1 MSKDY
6 FVIEFTYCETNEVH
20 TTYAGTLLVDT
31 PLAFSTPFLSYDK
44 AKKFKSVDEVRAW
57 LADALKNIDAY
68 SDFAFTKRKLKSV
81 KVVCVPTSSVEDI
94 TAGYISRIY
103 L

>member
-1 MSKDY
+1 MSKDC
-6 FVIEFTYCETNEVH
+6 FVIEFTYCETDELH

-44 AKKFKSVDEVRAW
+44 AKKFKNIDDAKAW
-57 LADALKNIDAY
+57 LADVLKNIDSY
-68 SDFAFTKRKLKSV
+68 SDFAFTRRKLKSV
-81 KVVCVPTSSVEDI
+81 KFICVPTSSVEDI
-94 TAGYISRIY
+94 TTGYISRIC